1 MLYGVINNAGYIS
14 SIQDEYIAGQGIV
27 ELALPEA
34 ATTDYG
40 FRYRYLD
47 GAWSDAF
54 SGVADDAL
62 MAAYAVIQQAAD
74 LVELKAAKMPFIKL
88 EAERQIVATNWKV
101 ERATEVDAATGTT
114 TLAGVYTER
123 AAIRTA
129 SNSKETAL
137 TALSTQAEVVA
148 FDPTDF

>member
-14 SIQDEYIAGQGIV
+14 SIQDEYIAGAGSV

-40 FRYRYLD
+40 FRYRYQD

-54 SGVADDAL
+54 SGVADGAL
-62 MAAYAVIQQAAD
+62 MAAYAAIQQAAN
-74 LVELKAAKMPFIKL
+74 LVEVKAGKMPFIKL

-101 ERATEVDAATGTT
+101 ERATEVDAATGST
-114 TLAGVYTER
+114 TLAAVYTER

-129 SNSKETAL
+129 SNVKETAL
-137 TALSTQAEVVA
+137 EALTTMDEIAA
-148 FDPTDF
+148 FNPTDF